1 MKLQGKVAIVTG
13 GAMGIG
19 RAIAEGLASEGASI
33 VIADLANAD
42 QAAAEIRQKGT
53 KAIGVKADVSSEAD
67 TTAMAQAAL
76 DAFDRIDILINNA
89 GIFTTLKLKPFE
101 EISVAEWRK
110 VMDVNV
116 MGIFL
121 SCRAVAGSMKAQK
134 EGRIINLASGVPF
147 KGPPFM
153 LHYVTSKGGVVAMT
167 RSLARELGPHNILV
181 NAVAPGFVISDGVRN
196 NPDTLEKLSEI
207 SINARTLKREEL
219 PEDVVGVIKFLVGPD
234 AAFITGQ
241 TYHVNGGDYFS

>member
-19 RAIAEGLASEGASI
+19 RAIAEGLAWEGASI

-147 KGPPFM
+147 QRTSLYAPLCDQQRRRGGHDPVPGPRAGRPQYF
-153 LHYVTSKGGVVAMT
+153 
-167 RSLARELGPHNILV
+167 
-181 NAVAPGFVISDGVRN
+181 
-196 NPDTLEKLSEI
+196 
-207 SINARTLKREEL
+207 
-219 PEDVVGVIKFLVGPD
+219 
-234 AAFITGQ
+234 GQ
-241 TYHVNGGDYFS
+241 RRCPRFRHK